1 MTLMESCYPPQFTCE
16 NENPEFVS
24 FSFFVLFLINSHI
37 LYSFIIIIIIIIINS
52 YKTNSV
58 YHFSFF
64 QTHTLTLS
72 LMRTYIHTFFLFL
85 FYSLSLYIYIYMYVC
100 MYFFIYIFLSF
111 SIFSDP
117 STDEMSFR
125 CMRCELGVRYFG
137 YCSSV
142 GRTLFINATVV
153 CGLILLYLFYYN
165 SNFIYL

>member
-64 QTHTLTLS
+64 QTHTLTLT

-85 FYSLSLYIYIYMYVC
+85 FYSLSLYIYIYIYVC
-100 MYFFIYIFLSF
+100 MYVFLYIYISLFQYL
-111 SIFSDP
+111 
-117 STDEMSFR
+117 FR
-125 CMRCELGVRYFG
+125 SVYRWDVLPLHALWVGCQILWLLLFCRTHSLHQRYCRMWT
-137 YCSSV
+137 Y
-142 GRTLFINATVV
+142 FIVF
-153 CGLILLYLFYYN
+153 ILL
-165 SNFIYL
+165 